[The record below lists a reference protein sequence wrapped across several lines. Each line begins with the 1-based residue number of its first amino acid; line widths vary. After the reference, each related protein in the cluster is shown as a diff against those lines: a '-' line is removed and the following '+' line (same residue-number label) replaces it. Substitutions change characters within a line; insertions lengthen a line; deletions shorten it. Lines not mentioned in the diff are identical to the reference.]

1 MSKNMQRLGATL
13 ANRMKQTS
21 SAAIKTTVELG
32 TVNENLSIT
41 PDSLRVSIPKG
52 DYMVNLMLTGDRKT
66 TQSYSGENGEYGH
79 NHEIHTAFRGLQSG
93 DRVLI
98 AWCRNEPVV
107 LAIVVGS

>member
-32 TVNENLSIT
+32 TVNKNLSIT
-41 PDSLRVSIPKG
+41 PDSLRVAIPKG
-52 DYMVNLMLTGDRKT
+52 DYMVNLMLTGERET
-66 TQSYSGENGEYGH
+66 TQSYSGEYGH
-79 NHEIHTAFRGLQSG
+79 THEIHTAFRGLQSG

>member
-52 DYMVNLMLTGDRKT
+52 DYMVNLMLTGDRET
-66 TQSYSGENGEYGH
+66 THSYSGEYGH
-79 NHEIHTAFRGLQSG
+79 THEIPTAFRGLKSG